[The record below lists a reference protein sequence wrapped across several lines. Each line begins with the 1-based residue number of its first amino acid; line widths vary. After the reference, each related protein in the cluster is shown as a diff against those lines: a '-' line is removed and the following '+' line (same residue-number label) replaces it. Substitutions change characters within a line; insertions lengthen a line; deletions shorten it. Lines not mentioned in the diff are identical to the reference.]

1 MRWGFLAGGIF
12 AQQVKYWQHQRS
24 MANAAGRLMR
34 YVTLIREGETERAV
48 NALDGEIN
56 WRLKGI
62 GLA

>member
-1 MRWGFLAGGIF
+1 
-12 AQQVKYWQHQRS
+12 